1 MPRHHL
7 LRAIIAVA
15 VLLLVGQASF
25 RASSTDRIYTVQP
38 GDSLWAI
45 SVRYGVGLDD
55 LAAANGM
62 QLSDL
67 LLIGRRLT
75 IPGQAPTPI
84 PVADAGDSPSTA
96 ASPITHSATPAP
108 RPRHFSAA
116 ERARMWSFCQQYRP
130 PTGPVGE
137 LPSSLLA
144 HPERLALR
152 PLFVHWGRVYHIKP
166 DLLEA
171 IAWQESGWQND
182 AVSSADAQGIGQLLP
197 STAAFVNGLMGTN
210 LDTGV
215 PSDNI
220 RLEARYL
227 ALLLDGTGNRACE
240 AVASYYQGF
249 ATLQHIGVLP
259 ESQVYVSSVLGL
271 RPRFK

>member
-7 LRAIIAVA
+7 LRAVTAVA
-15 VLLLVGQASF
+15 VLLLAGQAGF
-25 RASSTDRIYTVQP
+25 RSSATDRTYTVQP
-38 GDSLWAI
+38 GDSLWALARHYH
-45 SVRYGVGLDD
+45 VPLND

-67 LLIGRRLT
+67 LLIGRRLH
-75 IPGQAPTPI
+75 IPTMA
-84 PVADAGDSPSTA
+84 VASAAATDGDEATTGA
-96 ASPITHSATPAP
+96 ATPTAVAP
-108 RPRHFSAA
+108 VHPRHFSAA
-116 ERARMWSFCQQYRP
+116 ERAQMRSFCGTYQA

-137 LPSSLLA
+137 LPSWLLA

-152 PLFVHWGRVYHIKP
+152 PLFVHWGRVYGIKP

-197 STAAFVNGLMGTN
+197 STAAFLNGLMGTN
-210 LDTGV
+210 LQTNV

-220 RLEARYL
+220 RLEASYV
-227 ALLLDGTGNRACE
+227 ALLVRENGNRTCE
-240 AVASYYQGF
+240 TVASYYQGF

-259 ESQVYVSSVLGL
+259 ESQVYVTSVLGL
-271 RPRFK
+271 RPRFR